1 MDIGG
6 GRTEGAPTDPKPPTR
21 PGQGQQQVPLFD
33 DALSAPGVSVG
44 LPRVELTN
52 ESTGLGQSKRVLG
65 NSRQAFLDVS

>member
-1 MDIGG
+1 MAIGG
-6 GRTEGAPTDPKPPTR
+6 GRTEGAPTDPKPHR